1 MIDQLFSMRD
11 KICVITGGSRG
22 LGYAIAQAFFA
33 AGAKR
38 IYITARKAQACEQAA
53 AQLSEMSET
62 GQCIALPGD
71 ISNME
76 EITRL
81 VSVLEEKETHI
92 DVLVN
97 NAGVGW
103 LAPLGEFPE
112 QGWDK
117 VMDLNVKTPFF
128 LTQAMLPLLSQ
139 NATAATTASVINIGS
154 IAGIMGRTDTFSY
167 APSKAAIH
175 QMTRNLSVALAE
187 QNIRVNAIAPG
198 RFHTRMTEYAS
209 NDKAAYEAEIKAI
222 PLHRW
227 GTDPD
232 IMGVALMLASPAG
245 AFITGQIIAVDG
257 GTTLC

>member
-11 KICVITGGSRG
+11 KVCVITGGSRG

-38 IYITARKAQACEQAA
+38 IYITARKAGACEQAA
-53 AQLSEMSET
+53 AQLSELSET
-62 GQCIALPGD
+62 GECIALPGD

-76 EITRL
+76 EIARL
-81 VSVLEEKETHI
+81 VAVLEEKETHV

-103 LAPLGEFPE
+103 LAPLGDFPE

-117 VMDLNVKTPFF
+117 VMNLNVKTPFF
-128 LTQAMLPLLSQ
+128 LTQAMIPLLRK
-139 NATAATTASVINIGS
+139 NATPEATASVLNIGS

-167 APSKAAIH
+167 GPSKAAIH
-175 QMTRNLSVALAE
+175 QMTRNLAATLAE

-198 RFHTRMTEYAS
+198 RFHTAMTEYAS
-209 NDKAAYEAEIKAI
+209 SDTTGYEAEIKAI

-245 AFITGQIIAVDG
+245 AFITGQILAVDG
-257 GTTLC
+257 GTTLG